1 MRHPDK
7 EPTEEVF
14 RMYCPH
20 CGAETA
26 QGLNYCNRCG
36 GNLSPLATTNQLAAG
51 GQQET
56 RHAISPGMAWAVGVT
71 MLLVVGI
78 GLAAVFGTISD
89 LAHFIPPDA
98 IVALAITGSVTVLGS
113 VFLLTRFW
121 MRLLLPRAS
130 KKEAAPQ
137 LSARAPSTAGL
148 GPARPG
154 TALPDAHF
162 TSVTEHTTR
171 TLKKG

>member
-1 MRHPDK
+1 
-7 EPTEEVF
+7 
-14 RMYCPH
+14 MYCPH
-20 CGAETA
+20 CGAESA
-26 QGLNYCNRCG
+26 PGLNYCNRCG
-36 GNLSPLATTNQLAAG
+36 GNLNPVATINPPAANSH
-51 GQQET
+51 QET
-56 RHAISPGMAWAVGVT
+56 RPAISPGMAWAVGVT

-121 MRLLLPRAS
+121 MRLLLHGAT

-137 LSARAPSTAGL
+137 LSARAPSAAEL

-154 TALPDAHF
+154 ALPDAHF
-162 TSVTEHTTR
+162 NSVTEHTTR

>member
-1 MRHPDK
+1 
-7 EPTEEVF
+7 
-14 RMYCPH
+14 MYCPH
-20 CGAETA
+20 CGAESA

-36 GNLSPLATTNQLAAG
+36 GNLNPLATINHLATNDSH
-51 GQQET
+51 EV
-56 RHAISPGMAWAVGVT
+56 RPVISSGMAWAVGVT
-71 MLLVVGI
+71 MLLVVGV

-89 LAHFIPPDA
+89 LAHFIAPDA
-98 IVALAITGSVTVLGS
+98 IVALAICGSVTVLGS

-121 MRLLLPRAS
+121 ARLLLAGAP
-130 KKEAAPQ
+130 KKESAPR
-137 LSARAPSTAGL
+137 LAGRAPSAEL

-154 TALPDAHF
+154 ALPDARF

>member
-1 MRHPDK
+1 
-7 EPTEEVF
+7 
-14 RMYCPH
+14 MYCPH

-36 GNLSPLATTNQLAAG
+36 GNLNPLATTNHLAAG
-51 GQQET
+51 GQHET
-56 RHAISPGMAWAVGVT
+56 RPAVSAGMAWAVGVT

-89 LAHFIPPDA
+89 LAHFITPGA
-98 IVALAITGSVTVLGS
+98 IVALAFIGSVTILGS

-121 MRLLLPRAS
+121 MRLLLAPAS
-130 KKEAAPQ
+130 KRESAPQ
-137 LSARAPSTAGL
+137 LPARSPSTAEL

-154 TALPDAHF
+154 PALPDARF

-171 TLKKG
+171 TLKSRQ